1 MNPVTKTSQQ
11 AGFDAFTA
19 IAHPARRKILDL
31 LATEEKSV
39 LSLAKPF
46 NMSRPAVSQHLKIL
60 RDVGLV
66 EVHRVGR
73 EQRYR
78 LRSEPLEIV
87 YDWVAHYTQFWE
99 EKLDNLGKYLEE
111 NE

>member
-1 MNPVTKTSQQ
+1 MNHISKTSQH
-11 AGFDAFTA
+11 ADIDAFTA

-31 LATEEKSV
+31 LAVGESSV
-39 LSLAKPF
+39 IDLAKPF
-46 NMSRPAVSQHLKIL
+46 DMSRPAVSQHLRVLK
-60 RDVGLV
+60 DVGLV
-66 EVHRVGR
+66 EVNRVGR

-78 LRSEPLEIV
+78 LRSEPLETV
-87 YDWVAHYTQFWE
+87 YDWVAHYTKFWE